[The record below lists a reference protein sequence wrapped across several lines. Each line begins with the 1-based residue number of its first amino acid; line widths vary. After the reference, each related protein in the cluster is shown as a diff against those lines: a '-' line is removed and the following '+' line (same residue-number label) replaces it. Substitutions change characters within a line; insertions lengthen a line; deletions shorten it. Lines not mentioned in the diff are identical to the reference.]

1 MPRKPT
7 PSPEARTDEEADP
20 VEGRTRERQR
30 LLEDLAWLL
39 ERWLTRR
46 SRTAESGRPPGG

>member
-1 MPRKPT
+1 MPRKTT
-7 PSPEARTDEEADP
+7 PSPEARTDEEP
-20 VEGRTRERQR
+20 NLVEERTRERQR

-46 SRTAESGRPPGG
+46 SQSKESGRPLED